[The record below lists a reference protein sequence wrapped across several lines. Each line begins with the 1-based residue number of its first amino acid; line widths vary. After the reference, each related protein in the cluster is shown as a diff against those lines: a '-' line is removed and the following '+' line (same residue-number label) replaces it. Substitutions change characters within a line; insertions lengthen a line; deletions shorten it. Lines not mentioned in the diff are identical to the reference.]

1 MKAYKA
7 LLGLALVFYAGIVSA
22 QATARALDIS
32 LNDDMV
38 DAGFTWRLGDN
49 KLLADVGW
57 LHNQDRGDVVGGGI
71 HLVDAASAG
80 DDPLQAG
87 MGLRA
92 LYIDPDLSGDSGTA
106 VALGGF
112 VRYTLP
118 GANRF
123 NIGAHGYYAPDVVT
137 FSDLSEF
144 YEVGVRVGYNV
155 LRDGDVFLGVRTVRA
170 EFGDAGRLSLDSGL
184 HIGFEL
190 RF

>member
-22 QATARALDIS
+22 QTTARAFDIS
-32 LNDDMV
+32 LNGDMV
-38 DAGFTWRLGDN
+38 DAGFTWRLGDR

-71 HLVDAASAG
+71 HLVDAASTG

-92 LYIDPDLSGDSGTA
+92 LYINPELSGASGTA

-112 VRYTLP
+112 VRYSLP
-118 GANRF
+118 NANRF
-123 NIGAHGYYAPDVVT
+123 NVGAHGYYAPDVVA
-137 FSDLSEF
+137 FSDLTEF
-144 YEVGVRVGYNV
+144 YELGARVGYNV
-155 LRDGDVFLGVRTVRA
+155 LRDGDVFLGVRTVKA
-170 EFGDAGRLSLDSGL
+170 EFEGAGRLSLDSGL
-184 HIGFEL
+184 HIGFEF